1 LDTVRLDTANP
12 PHVPPHILSSHKPT
26 AIYANDLLT
35 TLNGLRLL
43 APKNLYRDLLTEL
56 DKSLDESGTALID
69 VITAT
74 PLVVSSSTSLPASG
88 SQGKLSKG
96 ETEEKG
102 KKVRVY
108 LGNLFVKV
116 LVPFVR
122 RALVEGVYG
131 FEEEV
136 RGKDWKRDLAFVKT
150 WEDWLQLSAPPTSS
164 VRADTGT

>member
-1 LDTVRLDTANP
+1 
-12 PHVPPHILSSHKPT
+12 
-26 AIYANDLLT
+26 LLT

-56 DKSLDESGTALID
+56 DKSLDESGTAFID
-69 VITAT
+69 VITTT
-74 PLVVSSSTSLPASG
+74 PLVVSSSSPQLHTSG
-88 SQGKLSKG
+88 SQGKLSK
-96 ETEEKG
+96 EEMEERG

-108 LGNLFVKV
+108 LGGLFVKV

-131 FEEEV
+131 FEEQV
-136 RGKDWKRDLAFVKT
+136 REKDWRSDLAFVKT

-164 VRADTGT
+164 VGADAGI